1 MKTRNWFNGAA
12 LLTAGTLA
20 AGMANAE
27 LLLLE
32 QFDYEGVNQPLNGFD
47 GGEGFAGPWVVGGW
61 SRNYDIG
68 RTLFAPNPG
77 VSGTTVNDRG
87 GLEFEGLPTAG
98 SALARYGTAGQRE
111 AHRELSAEAKAALTA
126 DDTTIWFSVLAGAPT
141 GPHKYGTLIFGTDP
155 MLAVRGAG
163 DNANLSS
170 PTGQAFGVGFR
181 SDNGGAAGG
190 GPGSPNAVAFIDSAS
205 ATVELG
211 SYTPPL
217 PAGATHHDTVL
228 IVGKINWNPNGTEDE
243 LFLFNITSVSD
254 PEPAEGDAIA
264 SLTADFDQSAFTM
277 IALQD
282 TGATIYDEIRFGTTF
297 NSVLGLVAAV
307 PLQLS
312 INSNGGNL
320 DIAWESKPGMF
331 YVLRSSTDL
340 AADPATWDSV
350 NLPGS
355 VENNGVFEIATNSPL
370 NMHGIVRPGDPVR
383 FYRVEEYALPPVT
396 VFEENFDTTLAGS
409 LPTDWTTGFDAADT
423 MMSTA
428 WALGDPF
435 GGPITGPTAAF
446 SGANCVGTNLMA
458 NYGIESNTWLRTP
471 PIDLSSATGATLT
484 FQHWRDIDDFVD
496 GFADHGILR
505 VLDASVL
512 PGTVTELAVIEANIT
527 GLDVDGWMEF
537 SAELP
542 AAALGQSVSLEFG
555 LVSNTDNFFPSA
567 GWYIDDVVVLT
578 PAP

>member
-1 MKTRNWFNGAA
+1 MKTRKWFNGAA

-126 DDTTIWFSVLAGAPT
+126 DNTTIWFSVLAGAPT

-155 MLAVRGAG
+155 MLAVPGAG

-217 PAGATHHDTVL
+217 PDGATHHDTVL

-320 DIAWESKPGMF
+320 DLGWESKPGMF
-331 YVLRSSTDL
+331 YVLRSSSDL

-350 NLPGS
+350 NVAGS
-355 VENNGVFEIATNSPL
+355 VENNGVFEIASSAPL
-370 NMHGIVRPGDPVR
+370 NMHSIARPGDPVR
-383 FYRVEEYALPPVT
+383 FYRVEEYPLPPVT
-396 VFEENFDTTLAGS
+396 IFEDNFDGADLG
-409 LPTDWTTGFDAADT
+409 WTTGFDALDT
-423 MMSTA
+423 LMNTV
-428 WALGDPF
+428 WQVGDPV
-435 GGPITGPTAAF
+435 GGPATGPAAAN
-446 SGANCVGTNLMA
+446 SGPNCYGTNLA
-458 NYGIESNTWLRTP
+458 SSYGISSITWLRSP
-471 PIDLSSATGATLT
+471 VIDLTTATGATLI
-484 FQHWRDIDDFVD
+484 FQQWVD
-496 GFADHGILR
+496 MDEFDNLDHGTVR
-505 VLDASVL
+505 VLDASAL
-512 PGTVTELAVIEANIT
+512 PGTVTELAVLQADIT
-527 GLDVDGWMEF
+527 GLAADPGSWVEF
-537 SAELP
+537 SVELP
-542 AAALGQSVSLEFG
+542 PAALGQTISLEFG
-555 LVSNTDNFFPSA
+555 FESDGDDIFDAS
-567 GWYIDDVVVLT
+567 GWYLDDVTVIT